1 MTPWQRRADALT
13 QRMAEDMLLRNL
25 SQKTIGRL
33 HVSRASVRPV
43 PETLAR
49 VGIPRRRA
57 IVSTAPDS

>member
-25 SQKTIGRL
+25 SQEDHRRL
-33 HVSRASVRPV
+33 HVSRASVCSV

-49 VGIPRRRA
+49 DRIPRRRA